1 MDSIFFNNAQFIS
14 LLNNIWIFNLKLKV
28 HLVSLISS
36 DENNG
41 GFEKLEVVKKY
52 FYRIFTVL
60 SKEVKEELMKLN
72 LSKDELKEI
81 KKELAF
87 LPEEK
92 QIEFLK
98 ELAEDNK

>member
-1 MDSIFFNNAQFIS
+1 M
-14 LLNNIWIFNLKLKV
+14 

-41 GFEKLEVVKKY
+41 GYEKLDVVKKY
-52 FYRIFTVL
+52 FQRIFNTL
-60 SKEVKEELMKLN
+60 SKEVREELMKLN

-87 LPEEK
+87 LSEEK
-92 QIEFLK
+92 QIQFIK
-98 ELAEDNK
+98 ELAKDNK